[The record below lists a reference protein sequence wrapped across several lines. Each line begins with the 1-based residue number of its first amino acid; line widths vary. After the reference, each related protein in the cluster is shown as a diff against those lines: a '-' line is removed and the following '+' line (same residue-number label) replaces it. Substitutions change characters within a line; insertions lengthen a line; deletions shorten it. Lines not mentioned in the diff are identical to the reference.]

1 MDLRWTVAEKQ
12 MHLVVLDGLLAAQIV
27 GAGGWR
33 TVSQV
38 RKRQVW
44 LDPNEF
50 NEISM
55 AFACAETAKWLFFFF
70 FFLQNSTKRRENLSL
85 FSTGTVRKG
94 KENLRTTFFF
104 SQKKRKRKKRQIKR
118 IIIIINK

>member
-55 AFACAETAKWLFFFF
+55 AFACAETAKRLFFF

-94 KENLRTTFFF
+94 KENLRTTFLFF
-104 SQKKRKRKKRQIKR
+104 LTKRRRDKPKE
-118 IIIIINK
+118 